1 MHGDYFVQDYTKV
14 QVLYD
19 PVNESPR
26 YLERMTGIP
35 TIRDFNELQNIMHQY
50 RRTWI
55 VAVPHGLFTRLSGY
69 EITDYI
75 YKYGKVVYESYDA
88 RIYLLQS

>member
-1 MHGDYFVQDYTKV
+1 MLGAHFVQDYTKR

-19 PVNESPR
+19 PVDDSPR
-26 YLERMTGIP
+26 YLERMTGISA
-35 TIRDFNELQNIMHQY
+35 IRNFDELQDVLNRH

-55 VAVPHGLFTRLSGY
+55 VAVPHSVFAFLSGP
-69 EITDYI
+69 EIAGYVN
-75 YKYGKVVYESYDA
+75 KHGKVVYESYDA